1 MLHIDAQKDKKVPQ
15 KLWWVFLFLVFR
27 KMPRLLACAIICGG
41 IDVYFKL
48 EGIGFHSVGFAGH
61 KSPCASL
68 QNPPPSAMC
77 LLVIQ

>member
-48 EGIGFHSVGFAGH
+48 CVKIRQALRTTAGTC
-61 KSPCASL
+61 PF
-68 QNPPPSAMC
+68 PSAVSC
-77 LLVIQ
+77 STLWATP